1 MTNLEALKAAVAG
14 YPLTDN
20 NCIKALTD
28 RGITYTGTYAGK
40 GEAFELAQAD
50 MYVLLATAG
59 SISESGFSASVNE
72 KAVLLKLANSI
83 YATWGYPAVG
93 EVIRKVKAVYPW

>member
-14 YPLTDN
+14 YPLSDN
-20 NCIKALTD
+20 NITKVLTD
-28 RGITYTGTYAGK
+28 RGITSTDTYAGK

-50 MYVLLATAG
+50 VYVLLATAG
-59 SISESGFSASVNE
+59 SISESGFTASMTQ
-72 KAVLLKLANSI
+72 KDVLLKMANSI

-93 EVIRKVKAVYPW
+93 EVVRKVKAVNPW